1 MSSLILIEPPGSLPI
16 SLAEAK
22 AGARLDGLDDQD
34 ALIAGH
40 SEPPSTILTAPTASS
55 AAASYGRRGGS
66 PSTASPP

>member
-40 SEPPSTILTAPTASS
+40 IRTAVDHLTAPTASS
-55 AAASYGRRGGS
+55 AAASYGRRGSSGS
-66 PSTASPP
+66 AASPP